1 MVIKTVSSTFFVVE
15 SLVGSF
21 CTSVTITVLVSVAS
35 NVTGVN
41 KTEGRVVIKLSDSVM
56 STISSSVKKLGSM
69 VVSLSISAPIVVLAT
84 LSGIGVGVIEAGVES
99 IKLAVEISVS
109 PPLSVRARVVSAFI
123 IAVKSC

>member
-21 CTSVTITVLVSVAS
+21 CTSVTITVLVSIVS

-41 KTEGRVVIKLSDSVM
+41 KTEGRVVVKLSDSVM
-56 STISSSVKKLGSM
+56 STISSSVNKLGSM

-109 PPLSVRARVVSAFI
+109 SPLSVTVTVVSAFI
-123 IAVKSC
+123 IAVK